1 MMTIVA
7 YVFPKLE
14 TTKGVVRQMSK
25 KSSFSRPFDNQ
36 HRERSQTLLKFARQQ
51 IYHITDNCV
60 RNGAE
65 KASLCD
71 L

>member
-1 MMTIVA
+1 MTIVA

-65 KASLCD
+65 KASLSD

>member
-1 MMTIVA
+1 MTIIA

-14 TTKGVVRQMSK
+14 TTKGVVRQMSQ
-25 KSSFSRPFDNQ
+25 KSNFRRPFDNQ

-60 RNGAE
+60 RNGV
-65 KASLCD
+65 
-71 L
+71 